1 MGLRRLFARHPLA
14 AALVAEGLMIPLALG
29 LAWLLGLAPWTE
41 FRFSWPTLLLA
52 VAATVPLA
60 GGLLLSAAL
69 GSRWFRELERLV
81 RQAIESLFAGHG
93 HAAVIVVAAM
103 AGLAEEL
110 LFRGVLQ
117 AWLVGLTGP
126 WAGVLFASL
135 LFGLVHAVT
144 PAYFALATIMGLY
157 LGALYQLTGD
167 LLLVSMVHAFYDWVA
182 IEYVRRGLAGETEP
196 PAAD

>member
-1 MGLRRLFARHPLA
+1 MGLRRLFARYPLV
-14 AALVAEGLMIPLALG
+14 AALVAEGLLIPLALG

-41 FRFSWPTLLLA
+41 FRFSWAVLLLA
-52 VAATVPLA
+52 IAATVPLA

-69 GSRWFRELERLV
+69 GARWFRDLERLV
-81 RQAIESLFAGHG
+81 QQVVESLFAGHG
-93 HAAVIVVAAM
+93 HTAVFVVAAM

-135 LFGLVHAVT
+135 LFGLLHAVT
-144 PAYFALATIMGLY
+144 GAWFVLATIMGLY
-157 LGALYQLTGD
+157 LGTLYQLTGD
-167 LLLVSMVHAFYDWVA
+167 LLLVSLVHALYDWVA
-182 IEYVRRGLAGETEP
+182 IEYVRRRKTILPSRDG
-196 PAAD
+196 D